1 MTQSND
7 KPVIVWFKQDLR
19 LKDQPALAAAI
30 QLKAP
35 IIPLFIWSP
44 KEEGNWPMGAA
55 SQWWLHHSLQSLE
68 KDLSDIGLKL
78 IIKQGSYLDTLKKL
92 AKETEA
98 QALFWNRNY
107 EPAAI
112 EVATKIKSE
121 LKKEEIDARS
131 FNGSLLFNPWAV
143 LNKQNEPYQVFTPF
157 WKTCLKHPEPNN
169 IFEAPKKATAYK
181 GKIDSDT
188 VDKLGLLPKI
198 HWDKGLEEAWQPGE
212 KHAAKALQEAIDSVI
227 AHYSEKRDFPAEK
240 TTSMLSPYLH
250 HGELSPHTIWHAVK
264 AEKKLKEKEAEA
276 FLRQLC
282 WREFGYYLL
291 YHFPSTPEKPL
302 QSKFE
307 DFPWKKSKKDL
318 QAWQKGMTGYPFVD
332 AGMRQLWQMGW
343 MHNRLRLVVGSFLI
357 KDLLISWQEGEKWFW
372 DTLVDA
378 DLANNTLGWQWVGGC
393 GADAAPYFRIF
404 NPVTQSEKFDPEGD
418 YIKKW
423 VPELAK
429 LPKKWIHRPWE
440 APQEVLQEAG
450 VELGKDYPLPIVD
463 HNEARQKAL
472 DAFEEIK
479 K

>member
-1 MTQSND
+1 M
-7 KPVIVWFKQDLR
+7 
-19 LKDQPALAAAI
+19 
-30 QLKAP
+30 
-35 IIPLFIWSP
+35 
-44 KEEGNWPMGAA
+44 
-55 SQWWLHHSLQSLE
+55 
-68 KDLSDIGLKL
+68 
-78 IIKQGSYLDTLKKL
+78 
-92 AKETEA
+92 
-98 QALFWNRNY
+98 
-107 EPAAI
+107 
-112 EVATKIKSE
+112 
-121 LKKEEIDARS
+121 
-131 FNGSLLFNPWAV
+131 
-143 LNKQNEPYQVFTPF
+143 
-157 WKTCLKHPEPNN
+157 
-169 IFEAPKKATAYK
+169 
-181 GKIDSDT
+181 
-188 VDKLGLLPKI
+188 
-198 HWDKGLEEAWQPGE
+198 
-212 KHAAKALQEAIDSVI
+212 
-227 AHYSEKRDFPAEK
+227 
-240 TTSMLSPYLH
+240 
-250 HGELSPHTIWHAVK
+250 
-264 AEKKLKEKEAEA
+264 
-276 FLRQLC
+276 
-282 WREFGYYLL
+282 
-291 YHFPSTPEKPL
+291 

-440 APQEVLQEAG
+440 APKEVLQEAG

>member
-1 MTQSND
+1 M
-7 KPVIVWFKQDLR
+7 
-19 LKDQPALAAAI
+19 
-30 QLKAP
+30 
-35 IIPLFIWSP
+35 
-44 KEEGNWPMGAA
+44 
-55 SQWWLHHSLQSLE
+55 LQ
-68 KDLSDIGLKL
+68 
-78 IIKQGSYLDTLKKL
+78 
-92 AKETEA
+92 
-98 QALFWNRNY
+98 
-107 EPAAI
+107 
-112 EVATKIKSE
+112 
-121 LKKEEIDARS
+121 KKEE
-131 FNGSLLFNPWAV
+131 
-143 LNKQNEPYQVFTPF
+143 
-157 WKTCLKHPEPNN
+157 
-169 IFEAPKKATAYK
+169 TA
-181 GKIDSDT
+181 I
-188 VDKLGLLPKI
+188 
-198 HWDKGLEEAWQPGE
+198 
-212 KHAAKALQEAIDSVI
+212 KALQEAIDSVI

-291 YHFPSTPEKPL
+291 YHFPFTPEKPL

-440 APQEVLQEAG
+440 APKEVLQEAG